1 MNKRKLALGLLA
13 VAASAV
19 GLSGCNDVTA
29 KEGVVLELKI
39 GGTTVE
45 YTTNDLFGSYRVGAG
60 YASTS
65 FDKVYEVL
73 IRHYYETSAKVSN
86 TVRSKIDHD
95 AQAKV
100 NSILNQA
107 DTNAT
112 NNGTSY
118 EKELETLLNNLGV
131 ENIAE
136 LKEAKVYEV
145 EKQMFEDDY
154 YSVENLN
161 YMRDGVNGE
170 NKPMF
175 PAVDDPE
182 TAADESE
189 QADDEGYL
197 KEKMPYH
204 VSHILV
210 KLDADG
216 SLTQGQISE
225 DDAKQINSV
234 ITDLAGANATEAD
247 RKSFQAIAFSS
258 SDDTSSTSYGD
269 LGIMDLGESYV
280 NEFKLGVYAYDAL
293 YNKAAETAGRT
304 AEKKARLLVEDDV
317 TMTSDDT
324 ATVYDYF
331 SSLGI
336 GTIPYGA
343 ATALAEVADV
353 TDADGMSVNNGDAK
367 FYPRNIIYNKYFNK
381 HNVSVIVPNDIYY
394 HTKANDPTVLDDIAH
409 AKTLPD
415 GSTIN
420 ENTNAP
426 ISMFPANDDDGTF
439 KVDFAALPGFQKDT
453 TALLPNY
460 KDKTGAESALDHN
473 VLTDKEGRIILVVK
487 AGSASDSSYQG
498 IHFIAINRSALDE
511 FGSDAGA
518 GEVLKENAAAV
529 EGTATLSEYYTLY
542 AETDADYPK
551 YGQDNKKLLTYN
563 NFIKQD
569 ATEYIKRRDA
579 LRNRVKG
586 YNSNIEGYIF
596 ESLLKE
602 GSLTFNPDY
611 AWLEESIS
619 SYISTSRQNSKDSI
633 KKSFNESWTKY
644 AQLIEMQESL
654 RAAAELGLGEMI
666 PEIAAIG
673 YTSDAAK
680 NAEGI
685 FAKGGIAGINR

>member
-1 MNKRKLALGLLA
+1 
-13 VAASAV
+13 
-19 GLSGCNDVTA
+19 
-29 KEGVVLELKI
+29 
-39 GGTTVE
+39 
-45 YTTNDLFGSYRVGAG
+45 
-60 YASTS
+60 
-65 FDKVYEVL
+65 
-73 IRHYYETSAKVSN
+73 
-86 TVRSKIDHD
+86 
-95 AQAKV
+95 
-100 NSILNQA
+100 
-107 DTNAT
+107 
-112 NNGTSY
+112 
-118 EKELETLLNNLGV
+118 
-131 ENIAE
+131 
-136 LKEAKVYEV
+136 
-145 EKQMFEDDY
+145 MFEDDY

-367 FYPRNIIYNKYFNK
+367 FFPRNIIYNKYFNK
-381 HNVSVIVPNDIYY
+381 HNISVIVPNDIYY
-394 HTKANDPTVLDDIAH
+394 HTMANDAGVAAEIASGV
-409 AKTLPD
+409 T
-415 GSTIN
+415 
-420 ENTNAP
+420 TN
-426 ISMFPANDDDGTF
+426 IFPANDDDGTF
-439 KVDFAALPGFQKDT
+439 NADFAALPGFQKDT

-460 KDKTGAESALDHN
+460 KDKAGAESALDHN